1 MAPFADLLRVSTHT
15 SDEIA
20 GGPKC
25 RECLKPAR
33 YLISKGLA
41 CGTHAYEYLMLDEGG
56 TGPMPAQI
64 RSLSSKHQRNLLR
77 RR

>member
-1 MAPFADLLRVSTHT
+1 VRFCRFENVSNPI
-15 SDEIA
+15 SDQGR

-25 RECLKPAR
+25 RECRKPAR

-41 CGTHAYEYLMLDEGG
+41 CGTHAYEYLMEDEEAA
-56 TGPMPAQI
+56 GPMPAQI

>member
-1 MAPFADLLRVSTHT
+1 MSTRT
-15 SDEIA
+15 PDE
-20 GGPKC
+20 GGSGPKC

-33 YLISKGLA
+33 YLISQGLA

-56 TGPMPAQI
+56 SGPMPAQI